1 VRQTGR
7 FFVDTLNATRLW
19 RVWTHL
25 AITDLRSRYARSL
38 LGFGWILATFA
49 IWAAGVG
56 LVYARLFELEVRTF
70 VPFLTIG
77 FAIWGFLTSSL
88 VDSSGAFIGA
98 AGYVKQ
104 FNLPKQVYVYRAFC
118 SQLVTLGLSL
128 LVVAVVL
135 AVFGKLSIASVGSA
149 IPGLALLCGAAL
161 LHAFLSAYLT
171 PYVRDFPHV
180 IGSAM
185 SVLFFL
191 TPIIFPP
198 EMLAKRGL
206 ASVYHFN
213 PFFYLIEA
221 VRQPLLTGHLP
232 GPDVLG
238 GATVYLLAL
247 TAVVFAICKAL
258 DRRLVY
264 AL

>member
-1 VRQTGR
+1 MRQTGR
-7 FFVDTLNATRLW
+7 FLLDTANATRLW

-49 IWAAGVG
+49 IWAGGVG
-56 LVYARLFELEVRTF
+56 LVYARLFALEVRTF
-70 VPFLTIG
+70 VPFLSIG
-77 FAIWGFLTSSL
+77 FAIWGFLTASL
-88 VDSSGAFIGA
+88 VESAGAFIGA

-118 SQLVTLGLSL
+118 SQLVSLGLSL
-128 LVVAVVL
+128 VVVAVVL
-135 AVFGKLSIASVGSA
+135 AVFGKLTLAAIVSA
-149 IPGLALLCGAAL
+149 LPGIGLLCSAAL

-171 PYVRDFPHV
+171 PYLRDFPHV

-213 PFFYLIEA
+213 PFYYLIEA
-221 VRQPLLTGHLP
+221 VRHPLLTGELP
-232 GPDVLG
+232 GADVFM
-238 GATVYLLAL
+238 GALLYVILLAAL
-247 TAVVFAICKAL
+247 VFGVCKAL